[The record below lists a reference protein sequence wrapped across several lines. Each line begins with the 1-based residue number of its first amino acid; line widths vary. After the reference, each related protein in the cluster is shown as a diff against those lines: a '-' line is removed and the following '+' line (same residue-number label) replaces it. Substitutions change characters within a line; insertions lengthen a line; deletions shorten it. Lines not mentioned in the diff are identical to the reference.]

1 MIKKGEV
8 WKVDLEPTKGIEIK
22 KIRSCAI
29 IIKKIL
35 VIFSDLPNVVSHGV
49 SPSRILYTF

>member
-8 WKVDLEPTKGIEIK
+8 WKVDLEPTKGTEIK
-22 KIRSCAI
+22 KIRSCVI

-35 VIFSDLPNVVSHGV
+35 VILSDLPNIISHGV